1 MISFATALAY
11 AQATDIPK
19 LEIGTQFALTRLR
32 DLQETDPGMGLRVTY
47 NLTNS
52 IAAEAEFNY
61 FGKNLSITVP
71 TGAGTGTTDLNYS
84 QSRTQGLLGVK
95 YTFLRGD
102 KFGIGGKLRPG
113 FMRFNGSGQGG
124 IDAFLP
130 NGQLSGNPISQIA
143 GGYTSFAM
151 DIGGVLEYYPSQKTI
166 VRFDLGDT
174 IIRLKGIFASNDG
187 GVQNGRYSNNLQL
200 NVGFG
205 FRF

>member
-19 LEIGTQFALTRLR
+19 LEIGTQFSLTRLR

-47 NLTNS
+47 NLTNT

-61 FGKNLSITVP
+61 FGKNLSVTVP
-71 TGAGTGTTDLNYS
+71 NGGGGTTDLTYS
-84 QSRTQGLLGVK
+84 QSRTQGLVGVK

-113 FMRFNGSGQGG
+113 FMRFNGSGPGG

-130 NGQLSGNPISQIA
+130 NGNLSGNPLSQIA

-151 DIGGVLEYYPSQKTI
+151 DIGGVLEYYPSRNTM

-174 IIRLKGIFASNDG
+174 IIRLKGLFPSNDG
-187 GVQNGRYSNNLQL
+187 GVSNGIYSNNLQL